1 MGNYEELKQAV
12 SDVIKT
18 NGNQE
23 ITGAIMQ
30 NTLLAIISTVGANA
44 TFAGVAT
51 PTTNPGTP
59 DANVFWLA
67 GEAGIY
73 ANFDDLKV
81 EDEVVV
87 FYINNGIWQKKDTG
101 IPTKVQIAEL
111 DSKFTELGSKT
122 GGFSGEYLSNDLFSN
137 KEVPSGVKVTFKL
150 TPYFSAY
157 NILVKDNS
165 DSVIKRFESLDV
177 EIGREYTH
185 EYTLPDNYKKV
196 AVGGYGKIKL
206 DVILECKNIYQL
218 SKILDENSTKIE
230 ENSTKIKSLEDDTI
244 IVQDSTEESISPS
257 EIINNKM
264 IYVNSGTPRI
274 AESTSQNIAEYD
286 VKNFSQ
292 ITITAKVSSNSLLG
306 YYFELNDGTFV
317 VGSKY
322 QNGSILTKHVLEV
335 PANSKKIAFPYFID
349 GGISATAIAIKV
361 NVIPINTFAKDILKK
376 TEIALSLAGEDAISK
391 TTENL
396 SNGILEIEDAPKYTK
411 KDCVLSLSAK
421 IEAFNSV
428 EYGLGYN
435 TTRGLK
441 VMVDETNITYTTANS
456 QRFQEPHGLTISEFF
471 RCSVYHELKKYI
483 FIISTLSGSYYK
495 EFKEDEL
502 YYAETYGTPF
512 IYADSTTILTKVKLS
527 RGGSEF
533 KKPIWIFAD
542 SYSSF
547 DVKRWTYHI
556 IQYGFDKFML
566 CGLSG
571 ATSAV
576 MYEQLLLCLKLGTP
590 KYIVWCLGMNDG
602 VNETPYRTYYELV
615 KSICESKG
623 IELILQTIPNIPT
636 QDKSIINNIVKKSGF
651 RFIDVAGSV
660 GSYDNP
666 NWYVGY
672 LDDGIHPTEL
682 GAKAIVSEVLAD
694 FPEIMQ

>member
-1 MGNYEELKQAV
+1 MGNYEQLKQAV
-12 SDVIKT
+12 FDVIKT

-30 NTLLAIISTVGANA
+30 NTLLTIISTVGGNA

-51 PTTNPGTP
+51 PTTNPGIP

-67 GEAGIY
+67 GEAGTY
-73 ANFDDLKV
+73 ANFGGLKV
-81 EDEVVV
+81 EDEAVV
-87 FYINNGIWQKKDTG
+87 FYINNGIWQKNDTG
-101 IPTKVQIAEL
+101 IPTKGKIAEL
-111 DSKFTELGSKT
+111 DSKVTELGSKT
-122 GGFSGEYLSNDLFSN
+122 GGFSGEYLSYDLFSN

-150 TPYFSAY
+150 IPYFPSY
-157 NILVKDNS
+157 NILVKDNN
-165 DSVIKRFESLDV
+165 DSVIERFESLDA
-177 EIGREYTH
+177 EIGREYTY
-185 EYTLPDNYKKV
+185 EYTLPDNYEKV

-206 DVILECKNIYQL
+206 EVILECKNIYQL
-218 SKILDENSTKIE
+218 SKILE

-244 IVQDSTEESISPS
+244 IVQDSTEESISPDN
-257 EIINNKM
+257 IINNKM
-264 IYVNSGTPRI
+264 IYVNTGVPVLQD
-274 AESTSQNIAEYD
+274 STLLNIAEYD
-286 VKNFSQ
+286 VENYEQ
-292 ITITAKVSSNSLLG
+292 ITIEAKVSSNSLLG

-322 QNGSILTKHVLEV
+322 QNGAILTNHVLEV
-335 PANSKKIAFPYFID
+335 PANSKKLAFSYFID
-349 GGISATAIAIKV
+349 DGISATAKV

-421 IEAFNSV
+421 IEAYNSV

-502 YYAETYGTPF
+502 YYAEAYGTPF

-527 RGGSEF
+527 IGGSDF

-566 CGLSG
+566 CGLAG

-636 QDKSIINNIVKKSGF
+636 QDKSIINNIVKTSGF